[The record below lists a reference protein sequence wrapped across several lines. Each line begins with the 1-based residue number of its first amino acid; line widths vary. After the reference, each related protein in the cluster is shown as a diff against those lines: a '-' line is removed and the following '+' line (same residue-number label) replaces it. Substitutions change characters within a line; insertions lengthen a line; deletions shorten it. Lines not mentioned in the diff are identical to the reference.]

1 MQPKE
6 SALCSVQGEVYLA
19 MPEHWLRKTFPKV
32 LFLNNNIPRKRYR
45 IFHNK
50 EEIYELPDDSTDIFQ
65 RNMQDRYIDLP
76 DKNFMGGRYSAIDAM
91 CFAEFLSYYYIVP
104 KSIKDIDSDFQPIVL
119 DDKLM
124 ESNHAKSGYP
134 KVIPLMPLK
143 ENRKCRNVKADL
155 RYHQPSPNRE

>member
-19 MPEHWLRKTFPKV
+19 MLELCLRKTFPKV

-50 EEIYELPDDSTDIFQ
+50 EEIDELPDDSTDIFQ
-65 RNMQDRYIDLP
+65 RNMLDRYIDLP
-76 DKNFMGGRYSAIDAM
+76 NKNFMGGIGAM
-91 CFAEFLSYYYIVP
+91 CFAEFPSYYYIAP
-104 KSIKDIDSDFQPIVL
+104 KSIKDIDSDCQPIVL

-134 KVIPLMPLK
+134 KVIPLMPIK
-143 ENRKCRNVKADL
+143 EKGKYRNVKADL